1 MTKQEETT
9 NGPKVVPSEEAPKSS
24 KLQDGQSIDDSVSS
38 PNLAQEFVDYSKRLE
53 KCRRTLHLAGKM
65 IRVGTT
71 PNEVLQ
77 ETRQYSLLHY
87 RPMTNKT
94 FPTPI
99 LVVYALMN
107 KSYILDLQPGKSW
120 IQSLLRQGFDVY
132 LIHWNA
138 PSSIDKYISFD
149 DYVNYYVN
157 NCVEIVKK
165 KKDAEKITL
174 HGYCLGATMAVMY
187 TATHQEKVRNLVT
200 IAPIIDTDKD
210 STVLANFAKNID
222 VDKLVDTLG
231 NFTSEQLYTCYSML
245 KPFKQGVNKYINLV
259 QNIDNKKFVEN
270 FLGVEKWLYDTPPI
284 AGETFRQWI
293 KDIYQ
298 NNLLAKNEM
307 RIKGTSESDNQVAN
321 YHNIIDLSK
330 VTVPLLNIV
339 AEEDHLVSPESSAA
353 LNDLVSSKDK
363 RLMRFHTGHV
373 GLIASSYSQNNVLP
387 KVGQWIKSRSQ

>member
-1 MTKQEETT
+1 
-9 NGPKVVPSEEAPKSS
+9 
-24 KLQDGQSIDDSVSS
+24 
-38 PNLAQEFVDYSKRLE
+38 
-53 KCRRTLHLAGKM
+53 
-65 IRVGTT
+65 
-71 PNEVLQ
+71 
-77 ETRQYSLLHY
+77 
-87 RPMTNKT
+87 
-94 FPTPI
+94 
-99 LVVYALMN
+99 
-107 KSYILDLQPGKSW
+107 
-120 IQSLLRQGFDVY
+120 
-132 LIHWNA
+132 
-138 PSSIDKYISFD
+138 
-149 DYVNYYVN
+149 
-157 NCVEIVKK
+157 
-165 KKDAEKITL
+165 
-174 HGYCLGATMAVMY
+174 
-187 TATHQEKVRNLVT
+187 
-200 IAPIIDTDKD
+200 
-210 STVLANFAKNID
+210 